1 MSAVL
6 TPGRAA
12 ALPDRS
18 PRCRARPIAETT
30 AIDAN
35 RAWEID
41 RALMLERSE
50 RRAWWVAIAGLVL
63 GLIGIAAVFVQGP
76 LRRVVEIPIVVD
88 RVTGEATIQQRLSV
102 ETIPPMEALDKHN
115 LATFVRA
122 REGYS
127 WMFLQRDF
135 DQVARMAVP
144 AVFADYNRQF
154 EGDGALQKKIGASR
168 GLAHQHRRRAPGR
181 RPGAAATS
189 GEATVTYD
197 KVVRLTDRNLPEVTT
212 RHVASVVYQYQPKV
226 LAKERDRLENPFG
239 FVVTAYRSD
248 PEINTRRAGSQAMK
262 RPTVRWLALRALR
275 ALLGRAA
282 AGAHRSRR
290 PAPARSGLR
299 PARRGHRAGQARRGD
314 ARGARRRRVDHRGR
328 RRLGW
333 RLHQGRRRLVRRRAA
348 GWAQPLRQGQEH
360 GQRRRTTWP
369 WSPTGARTPSA
380 SWCWP
385 TAIRKP
391 PVYRLVVKAPAA
403 RTGRLGAPRAAR
415 RRAAAR
421 RCRPCHR
428 LRRRRKWSPS
438 ACRPSRR

>member
-12 ALPDRS
+12 ALPDRVQNTGS
-18 PRCRARPIAETT
+18 NAGEAVAETT

-35 RAWEID
+35 RAWEVD

-63 GLIGIAAVFVQGP
+63 GLIGIAAVFAQGP
-76 LRRVVEIPIVVD
+76 LRRVIEIPIVVD
-88 RVTGEATIQQRLSV
+88 RVTGEATIQQRLAV

-115 LATFVRA
+115 LANFVRA

-154 EGDGALQKKIGASR
+154 EGDAALQKKIGAAEDWR
-168 GLAHQHRRRAPGR
+168 INVVGVRLAASGRAGNQ
-181 RPGAAATS
+181 

-212 RHVASVVYQYQPKV
+212 RHVASVVFQYQPKV

-248 PEINTRRAGSQAMK
+248 PEMNTAT
-262 RPTVRWLALRALR
+262 P
-275 ALLGRAA
+275 
-282 AGAHRSRR
+282 GA
-290 PAPARSGLR
+290 
-299 PARRGHRAGQARRGD
+299 
-314 ARGARRRRVDHRGR
+314 
-328 RRLGW
+328 
-333 RLHQGRRRLVRRRAA
+333 
-348 GWAQPLRQGQEH
+348 
-360 GQRRRTTWP
+360 
-369 WSPTGARTPSA
+369 
-380 SWCWP
+380 
-385 TAIRKP
+385 KP
-391 PVYRLVVKAPAA
+391 
-403 RTGRLGAPRAAR
+403 
-415 RRAAAR
+415 
-421 RCRPCHR
+421 
-428 LRRRRKWSPS
+428 
-438 ACRPSRR
+438 

>member
-12 ALPDRS
+12 ALPERS
-18 PRCRARPIAETT
+18 RDAGKPPAETT

-35 RAWEID
+35 RAWEVD
-41 RALMLERSE
+41 RAVMLERSE

-88 RVTGEATIQQRLSV
+88 RVTGEATIQQRLAV

-144 AVFADYNRQF
+144 GVFADYNRQF
-154 EGDGALQKKIGASR
+154 EGDGALQKKIGAAEDWR
-168 GLAHQHRRRAPGR
+168 INVIGVRLAASGRAGNK
-181 RPGAAATS
+181 

-212 RHVASVVYQYQPKV
+212 RHVASIVYQYQPKV

-248 PEINTRRAGSQAMK
+248 PEINT
-262 RPTVRWLALRALR
+262 
-275 ALLGRAA
+275 AA
-282 AGAHRSRR
+282 PGA
-290 PAPARSGLR
+290 
-299 PARRGHRAGQARRGD
+299 
-314 ARGARRRRVDHRGR
+314 
-328 RRLGW
+328 
-333 RLHQGRRRLVRRRAA
+333 
-348 GWAQPLRQGQEH
+348 
-360 GQRRRTTWP
+360 
-369 WSPTGARTPSA
+369 
-380 SWCWP
+380 
-385 TAIRKP
+385 KP
-391 PVYRLVVKAPAA
+391 
-403 RTGRLGAPRAAR
+403 
-415 RRAAAR
+415 
-421 RCRPCHR
+421 
-428 LRRRRKWSPS
+428 
-438 ACRPSRR
+438 

>member
-18 PRCRARPIAETT
+18 RDAGNAAAETT

-35 RAWEID
+35 RAWEVD

-88 RVTGEATIQQRLSV
+88 RVTGEATIQQRLAV

-154 EGDGALQKKIGASR
+154 EGDGALQKKIGAAEDWR
-168 GLAHQHRRRAPGR
+168 INVIGVRLAASGRAGNK
-181 RPGAAATS
+181 

-212 RHVASVVYQYQPKV
+212 RHVASVVFQYQPKV

-248 PEINTRRAGSQAMK
+248 PEINTAT
-262 RPTVRWLALRALR
+262 P
-275 ALLGRAA
+275 
-282 AGAHRSRR
+282 GA
-290 PAPARSGLR
+290 
-299 PARRGHRAGQARRGD
+299 
-314 ARGARRRRVDHRGR
+314 
-328 RRLGW
+328 
-333 RLHQGRRRLVRRRAA
+333 
-348 GWAQPLRQGQEH
+348 
-360 GQRRRTTWP
+360 
-369 WSPTGARTPSA
+369 
-380 SWCWP
+380 
-385 TAIRKP
+385 KP
-391 PVYRLVVKAPAA
+391 
-403 RTGRLGAPRAAR
+403 
-415 RRAAAR
+415 
-421 RCRPCHR
+421 
-428 LRRRRKWSPS
+428 
-438 ACRPSRR
+438 

>member
-12 ALPDRS
+12 ALPGRDRDAGEAAES
-18 PRCRARPIAETT
+18 PTVE
-30 AIDAN
+30 AN
-35 RAWEID
+35 RVWEVD

-63 GLIGIAAVFVQGP
+63 GLVGIAAVFVQGP

-144 AVFADYNRQF
+144 AVFTDYNRLF
-154 EGDGALQKKIGASR
+154 EGDGALQKKMAASEDWR
-168 GLAHQHRRRAPGR
+168 INVVGVRLTASGR
-181 RPGAAATS
+181 SGNR

-197 KVVRLTDRNLPEVTT
+197 KVVRLIDRNLPDLTT
-212 RHVASVVYQYQPKV
+212 RHVASVIFQYQPKV

-248 PEINTRRAGSQAMK
+248 PEINTG
-262 RPTVRWLALRALR
+262 P
-275 ALLGRAA
+275 
-282 AGAHRSRR
+282 AGA
-290 PAPARSGLR
+290 
-299 PARRGHRAGQARRGD
+299 
-314 ARGARRRRVDHRGR
+314 
-328 RRLGW
+328 
-333 RLHQGRRRLVRRRAA
+333 
-348 GWAQPLRQGQEH
+348 
-360 GQRRRTTWP
+360 
-369 WSPTGARTPSA
+369 
-380 SWCWP
+380 
-385 TAIRKP
+385 KP
-391 PVYRLVVKAPAA
+391 
-403 RTGRLGAPRAAR
+403 
-415 RRAAAR
+415 
-421 RCRPCHR
+421 
-428 LRRRRKWSPS
+428 
-438 ACRPSRR
+438 